1 MADHILTQG
10 ADRIAAENADVL
22 ITEFD
27 WGTGGSIVTLYCND
41 GAASG
46 SNAGTLQTATPAATT
61 SITGWTVGGA
71 ADATFSRQTYNTEIP
86 GANFTSTAQPSGAPV
101 NSAEDC
107 WRYGPS
113 TGTFSGGT
121 WYSSLSVIAVSSG
134 GVQDGQARFRL
145 WRASNANGSNATEIT
160 INGGVQ
166 SGGLVTNVSTTV
178 AQSSSISFEVP
189 GFTLSNEYLFL
200 QAAWKRTG

>member
-1 MADHILTQG
+1 VADHILTQG

-27 WGTGGSIVTLYCND
+27 WGTGGSIVTLYCAD
-41 GAASG
+41 PVVSGANS
-46 SNAGTLQTATPAATT
+46 GTLQTSTPAATT
-61 SITGWTVGGA
+61 SGTGWTVGGA
-71 ADATFSRQTYNTEIP
+71 TPTAYSRQTYNVEVP
-86 GANFTSTAQPSGAPV
+86 GANFTSTIQPAGSPL

-134 GVQDGQARFRL
+134 GVQDGRARFRL
-145 WRASNANGSNATEIT
+145 WRASNADGSNATEII
-160 INGGVQ
+160 INGGVPVG
-166 SGGLVTNVSTTV
+166 SLVTDLSTTV

-189 GFTLSNEYLFL
+189 GFELNSEYLFL
-200 QAAWKRTG
+200 QVAWEAR

>member
-27 WGTGGSIVTLYCND
+27 WGTGGSVVTLYCND

-46 SNAGTLQTATPAATT
+46 SNAGTLQTSTPSATNSA
-61 SITGWTVGGA
+61 TGWTVSGVA
-71 ADATFSRQTYNTEIP
+71 ATRYSRQTYNTEV
-86 GANFTSTAQPSGAPV
+86 GTANFTTTLQPSGAPV

-121 WYSSLSVIAVSSG
+121 WYSSLSVIGVTAG
-134 GVQDGQARFRL
+134 GIQDGRARFKL
-145 WRASNANGSNATEIT
+145 WRASNAAGSNATQIVT
-160 INGGVQ
+160 TTVPVGAGVVN
-166 SGGLVTNVSTTV
+166 LSTTV
-178 AQSSSISFEVP
+178 AQSSAASFEVP
-189 GFTLSNEYLFL
+189 GFELNGEYLFL
-200 QAAWKRTG
+200 QVAWETQ

>member
-27 WGTGGSIVTLYCND
+27 WGTGGSIVTLYCAD
-41 GAASG
+41 PVASG
-46 SNAGTLQTATPAATT
+46 ANAGTLQTSTPAATT
-61 SITGWTVGGA
+61 SGTGWTVGGA
-71 ADATFSRQTYNTEIP
+71 TPTAYSRQTYNIEVS
-86 GANFTSTAQPSGAPV
+86 GANFTTTIQPAGVPL

-134 GVQDGQARFRL
+134 GVQDGRARFRL
-145 WRASNANGSNATEIT
+145 WRASNANGSNATEII
-160 INGGVQ
+160 INGGVPVG
-166 SGGLVTNVSTTV
+166 SLVTDLSTTV

-189 GFTLSNEYLFL
+189 GFELNSEYLFL
-200 QAAWKRTG
+200 QVAWEAR